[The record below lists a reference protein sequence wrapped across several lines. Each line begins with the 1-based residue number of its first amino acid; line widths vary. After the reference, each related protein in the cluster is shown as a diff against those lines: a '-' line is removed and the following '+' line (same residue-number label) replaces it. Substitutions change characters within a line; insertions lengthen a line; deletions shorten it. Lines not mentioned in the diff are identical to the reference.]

1 MKLADLLPEKEIREA
16 VLSEYEKRL
25 TLFKITDEKF
35 RKKYNMRFQ
44 EFEKKNLVAE
54 KGFSWDIE
62 QDSMNWELAV
72 ENIRADLDGRP
83 AWFKATWNAICL
95 ADMGDTGVAFVA
107 MPQMPPRN
115 LCWMKQGRWV
125 HWMKVAFEKYFLHK
139 MKTGNPEPLYEK
151 FILRLLGLRRLDK
164 AA

>member
-25 TLFKITDEKF
+25 TLFKITYEKF

-72 ENIRADLDGRP
+72 ENIASV
-83 AWFKATWNAICL
+83 CL
-95 ADMGDTGVAFVA
+95 
-107 MPQMPPRN
+107 R
-115 LCWMKQGRWV
+115 
-125 HWMKVAFEKYFLHK
+125 
-139 MKTGNPEPLYEK
+139 
-151 FILRLLGLRRLDK
+151 
-164 AA
+164 

>member
-72 ENIRADLDGRP
+72 ENIKDL
-83 AWFKATWNAICL
+83 
-95 ADMGDTGVAFVA
+95 
-107 MPQMPPRN
+107 
-115 LCWMKQGRWV
+115 
-125 HWMKVAFEKYFLHK
+125 E
-139 MKTGNPEPLYEK
+139 
-151 FILRLLGLRRLDK
+151 DK
-164 AA
+164 IQKIREISE

>member
-44 EFEKKNLVAE
+44 EFEKTNLVAE

-72 ENIRADLDGRP
+72 ENIKDL
-83 AWFKATWNAICL
+83 
-95 ADMGDTGVAFVA
+95 
-107 MPQMPPRN
+107 
-115 LCWMKQGRWV
+115 
-125 HWMKVAFEKYFLHK
+125 E
-139 MKTGNPEPLYEK
+139 
-151 FILRLLGLRRLDK
+151 DK
-164 AA
+164 IQKIREISE